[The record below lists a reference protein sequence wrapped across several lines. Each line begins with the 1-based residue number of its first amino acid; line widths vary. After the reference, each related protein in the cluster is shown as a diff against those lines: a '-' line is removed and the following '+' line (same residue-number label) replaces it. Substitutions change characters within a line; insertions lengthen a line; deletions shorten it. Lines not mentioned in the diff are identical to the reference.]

1 MVDRVV
7 GDHEVVT
14 TVSHMIE
21 GEDDESSSEGVVG
34 GGKMVTRCYLIP
46 FFIEDVDECSLPPSN
61 PHSHSCDSST
71 VCENTVGSYDCT
83 CPSHLVS
90 LPSSTCPGTSSS
102 SSCCYDQKNNKEEE
116 LTCKKLFKCP
126 AEKCPGNCALD
137 SSAICKDESGFVECS
152 CPGSLVGSGEL
163 CLGEEHQET
172 IYHHPTNSSLL
183 LTQNPTNICGC
194 QVPQNDTCY
203 GIICGIHSTCVR
215 HQDQSPPFLCECDVG
230 YSFSPKHGCVDDSPP
245 NLILR
250 GDPILKITQCD
261 AYEELAVEVLDENS
275 EEYKRNLNID
285 YSSPHLGTCG
295 RPIGTYF
302 VNYSIDTPW
311 TFPTSVYVTRMV
323 HVEDANECEL
333 LDPNN
338 LPPIE
343 NSNGSSSSSSE
354 DENENPIIKGLVA
367 CGDRCLPKCH
377 DAASCFNTIG
387 SYECKCGECGK
398 GDGFLPI
405 LSYHGSTSSS
415 SSRSKSSKDGYFP
428 PEGYRGGSGC
438 LDSCAPI
445 IQLSNPNPK
454 IIKSSKCKGILC
466 QEPMTVQ
473 DYEKEMELV
482 HDMLGE
488 EFWCSSSQL
497 VLPYLN
503 EKTKN
508 ESASSTTTLSS
519 SSDSSQQQNSKK
531 RKEKCFV
538 ASDQLVDGSVVD
550 VSDDVFISKPYPSGS
565 PNPLEFEVRYE
576 VEDGVGNKA
585 VPQFRTII
593 IQELD
598 LVDLVV
604 NIHEEETSIK
614 MDEEGNMMINENGE
628 EIPPCCQTP
637 SRSSINNNN
646 NNHFPSSVT
655 QEVNHQGKIVKESI
669 SSPSSSTQ
677 DDSTNSQNKDGVA
690 DSSNSNSP
698 FSRRPTYRLREV
710 DNNHNHHHFEGDGYN
725 QKNNQNNEPSILEA
739 LLPLAMFM
747 IIILG
752 NEKKQN
758 SLQLYFIS
766 ILVFIHIVV
775 VDFVFLNV
783 VVVFGSQIA
792 ASMSSSSSSSNEST
806 FSSSSISTPLSSDSY
821 FLSFLLHFMFLFYMI
836 ESNNRGFRV

>member
-1 MVDRVV
+1 M
-7 GDHEVVT
+7 
-14 TVSHMIE
+14 
-21 GEDDESSSEGVVG
+21 
-34 GGKMVTRCYLIP
+34 
-46 FFIEDVDECSLPPSN
+46 
-61 PHSHSCDSST
+61 
-71 VCENTVGSYDCT
+71 
-83 CPSHLVS
+83 
-90 LPSSTCPGTSSS
+90 
-102 SSCCYDQKNNKEEE
+102 
-116 LTCKKLFKCP
+116 
-126 AEKCPGNCALD
+126 
-137 SSAICKDESGFVECS
+137 
-152 CPGSLVGSGEL
+152 
-163 CLGEEHQET
+163 
-172 IYHHPTNSSLL
+172 
-183 LTQNPTNICGC
+183 
-194 QVPQNDTCY
+194 
-203 GIICGIHSTCVR
+203 
-215 HQDQSPPFLCECDVG
+215 
-230 YSFSPKHGCVDDSPP
+230 
-245 NLILR
+245 
-250 GDPILKITQCD
+250 
-261 AYEELAVEVLDENS
+261 AVEVLDENS

-343 NSNGSSSSSSE
+343 KSNESSSSSSE
-354 DENENPIIKGLVA
+354 DDENPIIKGLVA

-377 DAASCFNTIG
+377 EAASCFNTIG

-405 LSYHGSTSSS
+405 LSYHGSTSQSS
-415 SSRSKSSKDGYFP
+415 SSRLKSKDGYFP

-438 LDSCAPI
+438 VDSCAPI
-445 IQLSNPNPK
+445 IQLSDPNPK

-488 EFWCSSSQL
+488 EFWCSSSEL

-503 EKTKN
+503 EKTN

-519 SSDSSQQQNSKK
+519 SSDSSSQQNGKYRNK
-531 RKEKCFV
+531 KCFE
-538 ASDQLVDGSVVD
+538 ASDQIVDGSVVD

-576 VEDGVGNKA
+576 VEDAVGNKA

-598 LVDLVV
+598 LVDLVNV
-604 NIHEEETSIK
+604 HHEETSIK
-614 MDEEGNMMINENGE
+614 IGEEGNMINENGE

-637 SRSSINNNN
+637 SRSSNNN

-655 QEVNHQGKIVKESI
+655 QEANHQGKIVKESI
-669 SSPSSSTQ
+669 SAPTQ
-677 DDSTNSQNKDGVA
+677 DLTNSQNKEGVD
-690 DSSNSNSP
+690 DSSNSP

-710 DNNHNHHHFEGDGYN
+710 DNNNDYFEGDEYN
-725 QKNNQNNEPSILEA
+725 QKNNHDQNEPSILEA
-739 LLPLAMFM
+739 ILPLAMFM

-752 NEKKQN
+752 NEKKE
-758 SLQLYFIS
+758 
-766 ILVFIHIVV
+766 IH
-775 VDFVFLNV
+775 FNL
-783 VVVFGSQIA
+783 
-792 ASMSSSSSSSNEST
+792 
-806 FSSSSISTPLSSDSY
+806 FS
-821 FLSFLLHFMFLFYMI
+821 F
-836 ESNNRGFRV
+836 